1 MGNLVKGDMFIEG
14 KIARL
19 AYLSLYRMHQ
29 VALHGWFKTGLIL
42 LVGQINR
49 FLRPSMKLH

>member
-1 MGNLVKGDMFIEG
+1 EG

-29 VALHGWFKTGLIL
+29 VALHGWLKTGLIL